1 MAFKELNNKTTSAD
15 DGGSFDSGD
24 NDQSFTAS
32 ESASNAL
39 QSANSASTALT
50 AKVAAETAKTNAE
63 TAQTNAETAQTA
75 AEAAQAAAEL
85 ALDTFD
91 DRYLGA
97 KSTSGGDPTVD
108 NDGNALIDGALFFDT
123 TNNITKVYNLGT
135 TTWLEIGLSGSELTN
150 VNTVASISS
159 DITTVAGISS
169 DVTNVVSNNTNIT
182 TVAGISANVTTVS
195 GISSDV
201 TTLAGISS
209 DVTTAADNDANI
221 TTVAGI
227 SSNVTTVAGVSSDVT
242 SVAGISANVTS
253 VAGVTSDVTTVAGIS
268 GNVSTV
274 AGISS
279 DVATVAAD
287 GTNIGTVAGISSNIT
302 TVAGD
307 SADIQSLAL
316 LSSEIGLLGVASVIT
331 DMSILGTADV
341 VNDMNVLG
349 TSANVTAMNLLGTS
363 DVVND
368 MNVLGTS
375 DVVNDMNVL
384 GTAATVTAMNLL
396 GTSAVVTDMSIL
408 GTADVVADM
417 NVLGTTA
424 NVTAMNVLGT
434 SANVTAMSTVSG
446 SIADVTAVAADS
458 ADIGTVATDL
468 SGSDNIGTVAGSIS
482 NVNNVGGSI
491 ANVNTVANNLASVNS
506 FGETYRIAAS
516 DPTTSLDEGDL
527 YFDTTNNV
535 MKVYDGSA
543 WVAAYASL
551 SGSLSVANNLSD
563 LSSASTARTNLGLG
577 SAATTAAT
585 AYATAAQ
592 GTTAD
597 AALPKAGGAMTGPI
611 TTNSTFDGVDIAA
624 RDAVLTTTTTTA
636 NAALPKAG
644 GAMTGPITT
653 NSTFDGRA
661 VATDGA
667 KLDNITVTQAVD
679 LDQMEIDIAALANGM
694 VYKGDWDASSG
705 SFPGSG
711 SAQVGWFYYVSVAGT
726 VGGVS
731 FSVGDNIVA
740 IADNASTS
748 TYAGNWSKHD
758 QTDAVTA
765 VVGLNGSI
773 TKSGLLSA
781 LNVEDGADVTD
792 ATNVTAAGALMD
804 SEVTNLAQVKAF
816 DSTDY
821 ATAAQGTTADAAL
834 PKAGGTM
841 TGDITFGA
849 NKATFGTGG
858 ELQVYDDGTSSVIT
872 SSGNSAKP
880 LKFQR
885 THTGSFIPSFTFEG
899 VSDSIIG
906 PLISLK
912 HETASPSTIDSAYI
926 QYDSKNTAA
935 EDINYAQINFRT
947 MNVTDGIEEGRVIF
961 NTKNNGADK
970 TLLVINGSNAD
981 VEIGDDGAVLL
992 SNGTTA
998 QRPSTGQNGM
1008 LRYNTDDAQ
1017 FEGYADGAWGAIAG
1031 GGGGG
1036 DTQTATTTSI
1046 TETAIATYTA
1056 SSSLGIEIT
1065 VVATDTV
1072 ATERTITKLL
1082 VTHDGTTAVAT
1093 EYGGVNTATTI
1104 SSYDVDISGGDV
1116 RLLAT
1121 AASAN
1126 STNFTVSAVVLA

>member
-24 NDQSFTAS
+24 NEQSFISS
-32 ESASNAL
+32 ESATNAL
-39 QSANSASTALT
+39 QSSNSAAIALA
-50 AKVAAETAKTNAE
+50 AKVAAEVAETNAE
-63 TAQTNAETAQTA
+63 TAETN
-75 AEAAQAAAEL
+75 AEAAQAAAEVAQSATE
-85 ALDTFD
+85 ALYDTFD

-135 TTWLEIGLSGSELTN
+135 TSWLRVGVSSSELN
-150 VNTVASISS
+150 SI
-159 DITTVAGISS
+159 
-169 DVTNVVSNNTNIT
+169 N
-182 TVAGISANVTTVS
+182 TVS

-201 TTLAGISS
+201 TTLASISS
-209 DVTTAADNDANI
+209 DVTTAANNDANI

-227 SSNVTTVAGVSSDVT
+227 SGNVTTVAGISGDVT
-242 SVAGISANVTS
+242 SVAGISANITS

-287 GTNIGTVAGISSNIT
+287 GTDIGIVAGIASNIT

-307 SADIQSLAL
+307 SADIQSLGA

-331 DMSILGTADV
+331 DMSTLGA
-341 VNDMNVLG
+341 
-349 TSANVTAMNLLGTS
+349 S

-368 MNVLGTS
+368 MSALGAS
-375 DVVNDMNVL
+375 SNI
-384 GTAATVTAMNLL
+384 TAMGLL
-396 GTSAVVTDMSIL
+396 GTSAVITDMGIL
-408 GTADVVADM
+408 GTVDVVADM

-446 SIADVTAVAADS
+446 SIADVTAVAAD
-458 ADIGTVATDL
+458 ATDIGTVATDL

-491 ANVNTVANNLASVNS
+491 ASVNTVANNLASVNS

-551 SGSLSVANNLSD
+551 SGALAVANNLSD
-563 LSSASTARTNLGLG
+563 LSNVSAARTNLGLG
-577 SAATTAAT
+577 SAATTAASDYAT
-585 AYATAAQ
+585 AAQGIKADSALQSYTVTEGDVTAHQSALSITESQISDLGSYEAADSTILKDADIGVNVQAFNTNTVVDANYVSTENDFTTILKNKLDNIEAAADVTDVTNVTAAGALMDSEVTNLAEVKAFASADYATAAQ

-624 RDAVLTTTTTTA
+624 RDAVLTSTTTTA
-636 NAALPKAG
+636 N
-644 GAMTGPITT
+644 
-653 NSTFDGRA
+653 
-661 VATDGA
+661 
-667 KLDNITVTQAVD
+667 
-679 LDQMEIDIAALANGM
+679 
-694 VYKGDWDASSG
+694 
-705 SFPGSG
+705 
-711 SAQVGWFYYVSVAGT
+711 
-726 VGGVS
+726 
-731 FSVGDNIVA
+731 
-740 IADNASTS
+740 
-748 TYAGNWSKHD
+748 
-758 QTDAVTA
+758 
-765 VVGLNGSI
+765 
-773 TKSGLLSA
+773 
-781 LNVEDGADVTD
+781 
-792 ATNVTAAGALMD
+792 
-804 SEVTNLAQVKAF
+804 
-816 DSTDY
+816 
-821 ATAAQGTTADAAL
+821 AAL

-841 TGDITFGA
+841 TGDITLGA
-849 NKATFGTGG
+849 NKAIFGTGG
-858 ELQVYDDGTSSVIT
+858 ELQVYNDGTSSLIT
-872 SSGNSAKP
+872 ASGGSAEP

-885 THTGSFIPSFTFEG
+885 THTGTYIPSFVFEG
-899 VSDSIIG
+899 VADSFIG
-906 PLISLK
+906 PNISLK
-912 HETASPSTIDSAYI
+912 HVTTSPSSSDTAYLTHDSTN
-926 QYDSKNTAA
+926 DAA
-935 EDINYAQINFRT
+935 ENVLYSQITFRSST
-947 MNVTDGIEEGRVIF
+947 VTDGSEEGSITF
-961 NTKNNGADK
+961 KAKNSGADK
-970 TLLVINGSNAD
+970 TLLVINPLHAD

-1031 GGGGG
+1031 GGGG
-1036 DTQTATTTSI
+1036 DTQTATTTSV

-1065 VVATDTV
+1065 VIATDTV

-1093 EYGGVNTATTI
+1093 EYGGVSTATAI
-1104 SSYDVDISGGDV
+1104 SSYDVDISGSNV

-1121 AASAN
+1121 AASTN